1 MKFNVKAVMLDLD
14 GTLIH
19 TAPEIAMA
27 ANEMLAALE
36 KPILPESQIQGFIG
50 EGALTLIKRCLSH
63 TLNNEPDQ
71 ALLAQAQPL
80 FFTAYAKYVAK
91 SQPYPSVLE
100 SLRAIKSTGAK
111 LACITNKPAAFTLP
125 LLAESGLSGYFDLV
139 VSGDTLS
146 KKKPDPEQIFHICQ
160 QLNVPVAQSVLI
172 GDSKTDIE
180 AARNAGC
187 YVFTVPYGYNQG
199 YKMDGHADA
208 QLNTIRDAVALI
220 AVDHTAS
227 DLLN

>member
-19 TAPEIAMA
+19 TAPEIAKA
-27 ANEMLAALE
+27 ANEMLAALN
-36 KPILPESQIQGFIG
+36 KPTLPQSQIQGFIG
-50 EGALTLIKRCLSH
+50 EGALTLIKRCLTH
-63 TLNNEPDQ
+63 TLNMEPDQ

-80 FFTAYAKYVAK
+80 FFEAYAKYVAH
-91 SQPYPSVLE
+91 SQPYPSVVA
-100 SLRAIKSTGAK
+100 SLQAIKATGAK

-125 LLAESGLSGYFDLV
+125 LLAESGLSTYFDLV
-139 VSGDTLS
+139 VSGDTLP
-146 KKKPDPEQIFHICQ
+146 KKKPDPDQIFHICHQ
-160 QLNVPVAQSVLI
+160 FNVPVVQSVLI

-199 YKMDGHADA
+199 YQMDSAGDA
-208 QLNTIRDAVALI
+208 HINTIGDAAELI
-220 AVDHTAS
+220 AI
-227 DLLN
+227 